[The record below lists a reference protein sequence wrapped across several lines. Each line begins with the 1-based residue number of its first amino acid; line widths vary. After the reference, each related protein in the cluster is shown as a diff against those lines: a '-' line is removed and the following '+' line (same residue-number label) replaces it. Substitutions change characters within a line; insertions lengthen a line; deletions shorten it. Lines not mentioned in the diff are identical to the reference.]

1 MSSNPQF
8 VSILELF
15 KGHVDALVTVSTGAL
30 VLSVTFLKDTAS
42 RIPSNLRFLRWSWA
56 LFTVSIVAGVLYS
69 YALTHLASSNECWQK
84 DKCTHRDIL
93 MASSVILHLSFF
105 VAVLLF
111 LIFALSN
118 F

>member
-8 VSILELF
+8 VSLLALF

-30 VLSVTFLKDTAS
+30 VLSVTFLKDAAS
-42 RIPSNLRFLRWSWA
+42 RSPNNLRFLRWSWG
-56 LFTVSIVAGVLYS
+56 LFTLSIVAGVLYS
-69 YALTHLASSNECWQK
+69 YVLTHLASSSECWQK
-84 DKCTHRDIL
+84 DKCTHRKVLI
-93 MASSVILHLSFF
+93 ASSMVLHLSFF
-105 VAVLLF
+105 AAVLLF